1 MTFPTIPTT
10 GAGRVLTAVQANT
23 TATRTFPSLT
33 GLTKNAGDLLI
44 AIVMG
49 YGTTAA
55 ADAAWSGWTGGFT
68 EFEDEN
74 EAAGTFPT
82 YGYAYKWSDGTE
94 TGTFSA
100 TQAATITGH
109 AAFIL
114 MSIPGAHQSTP
125 PESISGSRATNA
137 VPTASGPAFDPA
149 GWGAEDTLWI
159 AVGGSGET
167 STAGSFTGPGA
178 TPPTGYSNQ
187 VTTALSGDVVGG
199 VQMAVAFKQFNG
211 DTDDT
216 DPISFSSMD
225 TSNARHFVSVIAVR
239 PAPDP
244 MRPMARNQVVRLPRG
259 NRVNYRYF

>member
-1 MTFPTIPTT
+1 MTFPTIPTV
-10 GAGRVLTAVQANT
+10 GAGRVLTGVQANT

-49 YGTTAA
+49 FGTTAA
-55 ADAAWSGWTGGFT
+55 ADAAWGSWTGSFT

-114 MSIPGAHQSTP
+114 MSIPLAHPSTP

-137 VPTASGPAFDPA
+137 VPTASGPAFDPS
-149 GWGAEDTLWI
+149 WGSEDTLWI
-159 AVGGSGET
+159 AVGGSGENA
-167 STAGSFTGPGA
+167 TAGSFTGPGA

-199 VQMAVAFKQFNG
+199 VQMAVSFKQFAG
-211 DTDDT
+211 ETDDT
-216 DPISFSSMD
+216 DPISYSAMD

-239 PAPDP
+239 PTPDP
-244 MRPMARNQVVRLPRG
+244 MRPMIRNLNARRPRG
-259 NRVNYRYF
+259 NITNHRYF